1 MRMPLSYGSNNNTGM
16 TSQMASHVYTDIYF
30 PMILQ
35 THIDLTGN
43 MTRLEIHSLGAVTSL
58 FGLVQ
63 VKWLTSICVGLD
75 NHNFTLIDTLTS
87 Q

>member
-1 MRMPLSYGSNNNTGM
+1 M

-43 MTRLEIHSLGAVTSL
+43 MTRLEIHSLQAVTSSL

-63 VKWLTSICVGLD
+63 VID
-75 NHNFTLIDTLTS
+75 FNFVLALWP
-87 Q
+87 